1 MMETV
6 RCFDRDIP
14 LLGCWEA
21 VVVGGGSAGASA
33 GIACAQAGL
42 STLIVEKSL
51 CLGGASVT
59 RPGLPDPGRCAG
71 GDGVVYP

>member
-21 VVVGGGSAGASA
+21 VVVE
-33 GIACAQAGL
+33 I
-42 STLIVEKSL
+42 
-51 CLGGASVT
+51 
-59 RPGLPDPGRCAG
+59 GRAH
-71 GDGVVYP
+71 V